1 MCAYVRE
8 REDLVMSLHSSS
20 VSCVSSS
27 ASVGHGRK
35 EAGAAAVLLL
45 WALVGNRYDAALFD
59 CIEEICIELQGFYES
74 GVLAA

>member
-1 MCAYVRE
+1 
-8 REDLVMSLHSSS
+8 MSLHSSS

-74 GVLAA
+74 GALAA